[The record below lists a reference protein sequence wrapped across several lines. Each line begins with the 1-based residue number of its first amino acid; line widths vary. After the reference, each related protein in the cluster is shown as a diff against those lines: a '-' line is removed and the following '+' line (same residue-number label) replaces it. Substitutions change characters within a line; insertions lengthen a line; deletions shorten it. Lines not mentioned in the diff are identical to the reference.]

1 MADAAKYRIAKEL
14 DVPAEMRDGTT
25 LFADVYRP
33 DAEGKFPVL
42 LLRLPYGKQFIS
54 DFGDHEFFVP
64 RGYVVVIQDT
74 RGRFTSHG
82 DFEPLFDE
90 PLDGYDTVEWAA
102 NLPWSNG
109 KVGTIGQSYLGATQ
123 YLMSPTAPPS
133 LRCQVPVS
141 AAADFHSGWVYDVG
155 GALVHGWMI
164 PYAIFLARN
173 TIDRLGLKEELWPKI
188 RPHLE
193 RSINFANPL
202 TAEAYRRLPLMEW
215 AELLNEAAPYLREY
229 LDNPNDG
236 PYWHRINGEKKF
248 GDVDVPMLHVSS
260 WYDIFS
266 RDGAIM
272 FNGLASGAK
281 TAEARGGQRLLLG
294 PWGHLFPYTSPTS
307 KGAGEADF
315 GDTSL
320 LDLHEYELD
329 FLNRWL
335 KDGNDEWDER
345 PPIRLFTMGRNQWR
359 DEHEWPLARTRWT
372 PMYLDSGGSANTLNG
387 DGTLMR
393 TTPGDSPSDAFIYD
407 PDDPVPTAGG
417 NLLVLPIGAY
427 DQREVEARPDV
438 LVYTGATLNDELE
451 VTGPIKVAL
460 FAESSAVDTD
470 FTAKLV
476 DVHPSGY
483 AQNIVDGMIRC
494 RYRNSREQP
503 SPMQPGQITELEI
516 DLWATSHVFLAGHR
530 VRLEISSSNFP
541 RFDRNLNTGGDQA
554 RGTSWNVAHQKV
566 HHSSHYLSH
575 IMLPVIP

>member
-1 MADAAKYRIAKEL
+1 MSNAGYRIVQEV
-14 DVPAEMRDGTT
+14 DVPAKMRDGTT

-64 RGYVVVIQDT
+64 RGYIVAIQDT
-74 RGRFTSHG
+74 RGRFASEG
-82 DFEPLFDE
+82 DFTPLVDE

-102 NLPWSNG
+102 KLPWSDGN
-109 KVGTIGQSYLGATQ
+109 VGTIGQSYLGATQ
-123 YLMSPTAPPS
+123 YLMSWTQPPS

-141 AAADFHSGWVYDVG
+141 AAADFHAGWVYDVG

-173 TIDRLGLKEELWPKI
+173 TIDRMGLKDDLWPKI

-193 RSINFANPL
+193 RSINFANPF
-202 TAEAYRRLPLMEW
+202 TTEAYRRLPLMEW
-215 AELLNEAAPYLREY
+215 ADLLNDVAPYLREY
-229 LDNPNDG
+229 LDNPDDG
-236 PYWHRINGEKKF
+236 PYWHKINAERKF

-266 RDGAIM
+266 RDGTIM
-272 FNGLASGAK
+272 YNGLVNGAK
-281 TAEARGGQRLLLG
+281 SEQARSGQRLLLG

-315 GDTSL
+315 GDASL

-329 FLNRWL
+329 FLDRWL
-335 KDGNDEWDER
+335 KNQNNNWDER

-359 DEHEWPLARTRWT
+359 DEQEWPLTRTQWT
-372 PMYLDSGGSANTLNG
+372 PMYLDSNGSANTAHG
-387 DGTLMR
+387 DGVLAKTVA
-393 TTPGDSPSDAFIYD
+393 GDSPPDTFQYD
-407 PDDPVPTAGG
+407 PDDPVPTNGG

-427 DQREVEARPDV
+427 DQREVEGRPDV
-438 LVYTGATLNDELE
+438 LVYTGETLQSDLE
-451 VTGPIKVAL
+451 VTGPIKVVL
-460 FAESSAVDTD
+460 FAESSALDTD

-476 DVHPSGY
+476 DVHPNGY
-483 AQNIVDGMIRC
+483 AQNIIDGMIRC

-503 SPMQPGQITELEI
+503 SLLQPGQVTELEI
-516 DLWATSHVFLAGHR
+516 DLWGTSHVFLAGHR
-530 VRLEISSSNFP
+530 IRLDISSSNFP

-554 RGTSWNVAHQKV
+554 RDTSWKIATQKV
-566 HHSSHYLSH
+566 HHNARYQSHV
-575 IMLPVIP
+575 MLPVIP

>member
-1 MADAAKYRIAKEL
+1 MVDAAKYRITKEL
-14 DVPAEMRDGTT
+14 DVPAKMRDGTT

-202 TAEAYRRLPLMEW
+202 TADAYRRLPLMDW
-215 AELLNEAAPYLREY
+215 ADLLNEAAPYLREY
-229 LDNPNDG
+229 LDNPDDG
-236 PYWHRINGEKKF
+236 PYWHRINAEKKF

-272 FNGLASGAK
+272 FNGLSGGAK
-281 TAEARGGQRLLLG
+281 TPEARGGQRLLLG

-315 GDTSL
+315 GDASL
-320 LDLHEYELD
+320 LDLHHYELD

-359 DEHEWPLARTRWT
+359 DEHEWPLTRTQWT
-372 PMYLDSGGSANTLNG
+372 PMYLDSGGSANTLSG

-393 TTPGDSPSDAFIYD
+393 TTPGDSPPDAFIYD

-438 LVYTGATLNDELE
+438 LVFTGATLNDDLE
-451 VTGPIKVAL
+451 ITGPIKVAL

-503 SPMQPGQITELEI
+503 SPMQPGQVTELEI
-516 DLWATSHVFLAGHR
+516 DLWATSHVFLAGHQI
-530 VRLEISSSNFP
+530 RLEISSSNFP

-566 HHSSHYLSH
+566 HHSSRYLSH